1 MVCTMIHVQCIYVTA
16 CTCMCLKLNLLVYR
30 YLIAHTTVLTVATAN
45 TATSKTKTATN
56 MPAVCNWDSDSG
68 VAYGVGITLST
79 VGVSSAN
86 CCVLLD
92 KQEETRKP
100 AHGGC

>member
-1 MVCTMIHVQCIYVTA
+1 MTHTM
-16 CTCMCLKLNLLVYR
+16 
-30 YLIAHTTVLTVATAN
+30 VLTVATTN

-56 MPAVCNWDSDSG
+56 MPACNWDSDSG
-68 VAYGVGITLST
+68 VADGIGIALST
-79 VGVSSAN
+79 VGVSSAG